1 MKKTKKIK
9 YTIKIFSHDCLP
21 LMEQEAKGLANVE
34 ENPLTNPDL
43 ELFVDGSRY
52 YVDGV
57 PHTGA
62 AITDA
67 SATNSVC
74 TGS

>member
-9 YTIKIFSHDCLP
+9 YTIKKFSHDCLA
-21 LMEQEAKGLANVE
+21 LMEQEAKGLANL
-34 ENPLTNPDL
+34 LTNPDL